1 MAKIP
6 YLYKRGQVWYCDFVF
21 RGVRYR
27 NPLGTNKALAIEKVI
42 QWKKDL
48 HNTKYAPTEFNSF
61 VNRYFDWASTNKN
74 IKTIARDK
82 LAFKYLKEFKTI
94 KDLKDLSPLVL
105 DEFKSWLIKQGKKNH
120 NVNRLIQS
128 IKTAIHRAEDWEL
141 IEKRSYSIVKKMKV
155 PKGRILFYT
164 PEEVKKLLQFV
175 PDNWKVVVLL
185 GSRAGL
191 RRGEIANLQW
201 KDIDFDKNI
210 LTIQSKENWHPK
222 TYECRDIPIDTMLL
236 KELKNIYS
244 GDKDDYVA
252 KTEQNKVFTL
262 MGISA
267 GFRKIIK
274 RSEIKKGSLHT
285 LRHTFASHLVQNG
298 VDLYTVSK
306 LLGHSSI
313 KTTEIYAHLSP
324 NTFAKALTK
333 LPKLS

>member
-1 MAKIP
+1 MRKNNKARDITLHDFK
-6 YLYKRGQVWYCDFVF
+6 LYHKT
-21 RGVRYR
+21 
-27 NPLGTNKALAIEKVI
+27 PLIKTTWFWQKQTNKQNTHVKETELLSHTIY
-42 QWKKDL
+42 KDL
-48 HNTKYAPTEFNSF
+48 N
-61 VNRYFDWASTNKN
+61 VST
-74 IKTIARDK
+74 KTI
-82 LAFKYLKEFKTI
+82 KEFKTI

-236 KELKNIYS
+236 K
-244 GDKDDYVA
+244 DD
-252 KTEQNKVFTL
+252 VF
-262 MGISA
+262 
-267 GFRKIIK
+267 
-274 RSEIKKGSLHT
+274 
-285 LRHTFASHLVQNG
+285 
-298 VDLYTVSK
+298 
-306 LLGHSSI
+306 
-313 KTTEIYAHLSP
+313 
-324 NTFAKALTK
+324 
-333 LPKLS
+333 